1 MQSENSNDYNS
12 KLFRGLKLS
21 IQCEVLRQVPGTH
34 QRALSVC
41 PTPSCMLPRDKSFL
55 SFSALMWK
63 MALPQVAARW
73 TPRPALPRGWY
84 FTPPFPGT
92 ASGESPF
99 STDQTATMTCH
110 QRRCR
115 ETLRFPASS
124 EYQLRLAPGLTL
136 TSSLTLSQQQQQH
149 FPLSSQ
155 GGARRKMSVSR
166 GDGDDHREDFNALEL
181 GSPRASHASGP
192 VFSSLLLLIFFW
204 PHSLNC

>member
-1 MQSENSNDYNS
+1 MQSENNNDYNS
-12 KLFRGLKLS
+12 KLLRGLKLS
-21 IQCEVLRQVPGTH
+21 IQCEVSRQVPGTH
-34 QRALSVC
+34 QCALSVC
-41 PTPSCMLPRDKSFL
+41 PTPSCTLSCDQSFLL

-63 MALPQVAARW
+63 MVLPQVGARW
-73 TPRPALPRGWY
+73 TPRPALPLGWY

-92 ASGESPF
+92 ASAESPF

-124 EYQLRLAPGLTL
+124 EYKLRLAPGLTL

-149 FPLSSQ
+149 FPLSPQ

-166 GDGDDHREDFNALEL
+166 GDGDDHLEDFNALEL
-181 GSPRASHASGP
+181 GSPRVSHASGP
-192 VFSSLLLLIFFW
+192 VFNSHLLLIFFGFI
-204 PHSLNC
+204 L